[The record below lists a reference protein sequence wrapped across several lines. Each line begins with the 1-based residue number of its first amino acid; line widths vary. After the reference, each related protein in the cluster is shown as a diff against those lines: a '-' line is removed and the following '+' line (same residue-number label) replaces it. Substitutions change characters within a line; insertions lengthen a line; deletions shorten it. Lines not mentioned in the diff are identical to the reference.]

1 MEKIDARGQ
10 ACPLP
15 VVRAK
20 KALAQMGAGALE
32 VLVDNETAVHN
43 LEALGKT
50 LKCAVVSE
58 RRGDAEF
65 AVTFEKAAL
74 AGDAAQVGDAAAVAP
89 APASAA
95 GEVAAGGQI
104 VVVPSEVMGV
114 GDDVLG
120 RTLMKG
126 FFFAL
131 TQQDE
136 LPSAVLLYNGGVKW
150 ACEGSEA
157 LDDLRTLADTGVEV
171 LSCGTCLAHYGLTER
186 LAVGEPTNMYVIVE
200 RQMNARVVVRP

>member
-20 KALAQMGAGALE
+20 KALAQMGEGVLE

-43 LEALGKT
+43 LEALAKT
-50 LKCAVVSE
+50 LKCEAVSE
-58 RRGDAEF
+58 RRADDEF
-65 AVTFEKAAL
+65 AVTFAK
-74 AGDAAQVGDAAAVAP
+74 GAAVAEEAAS
-89 APASAA
+89 APAEAA
-95 GEVAAGGQI
+95 STEAAASGDAVA
-104 VVVPSEVMGV
+104 VVSSECMGM

-126 FFFAL
+126 FLFAL
-131 TQQDE
+131 TQQDA

-157 LDDLRTLADTGVEV
+157 LEDLRTLADAGVDV
-171 LSCGTCLAHYGLTER
+171 LSCGTCLAHYGLTES
-186 LAVGEPTNMYVIVE
+186 LAVGEPTNMYMIVE